1 MDYLEK
7 QLEEFVEKH
16 KVWITNGY
24 ENFHVWR
31 TTNDDLRREFF
42 NLFKKKTKVYF
53 GKLPD
58 YIVNNPKLY
67 NKLQTLNKFKINYF
81 YDKISL
87 FNIDT
92 MEIETDYIIMFYLK
106 YNLNITDLRKLIQ
119 LNRRVKNFISVK
131 DGSKIRL

>member
-1 MDYLEK
+1 MDYLQKE
-7 QLEEFVEKH
+7 LELFEEKH
-16 KVWITNGY
+16 KVWVTNLY
-24 ENFHVWR
+24 EQHFVWR

-67 NKLQTLNKFKINYF
+67 NKLQTLNKFKMNYF

-92 MEIETDYIIMFYLK
+92 MEVEEDYIIMFYLK

>member
-1 MDYLEK
+1 MDYLQKELEIFEK
-7 QLEEFVEKH
+7 QN
-16 KVWITNGY
+16 KVWITNLY
-24 ENFHVWR
+24 EQHFVWQ
-31 TTNDDLRREFF
+31 TTNNLRREFF